1 LNLRPRI
8 ISNAHGK
15 DWGPRTRACRQ
26 QGNLAMKLFKP
37 TLIAAAVAVA
47 GTAHAQQAVTSLDMA
62 VVIDESGSMAGEHNQ
77 FIGTYVDNLDQFLN
91 NEGVTLNQYGLVGFG
106 GSTFQSTTS
115 NEAGREE
122 GSALYRHFWLERN
135 PDDVWGSAQ
144 DFDNTTPELNTSG
157 GTEDGYR
164 AIDYTF
170 RNYTFRSSVGK
181 AIMLITDED
190 RDNDT
195 TNLQTSHL
203 PQGMTELEKSYI
215 ESELQRTG
223 TTVHAVVD
231 QRFLDAD
238 GNAAIAIV
246 GDDPTT
252 GTAYVQQADGTIV
265 KKTGFQFSSASSN
278 TQADYTEVALKT
290 GGIVIDIDALR
301 NVYTDTTALN
311 ALSGSLAQLVANIT
325 ASGGGTVIGINCAAA
340 TGAAAQVCAAISS
353 SQNPN
358 VQNLGQQVSVA
369 QQQKLTQYQVSQ
381 MLQSALNN
389 GQMVMRTLRKRMA
402 TLRQAGTNVAN
413 VDVMDYYDG
422 NVALTNRQIEASQQ
436 LRGGAASGDRDG
448 FGYFLRGHYTNGDF
462 EGNDSTSGYDSD
474 TYTLVGGV
482 DKYFD
487 DKTQGGVA
495 LHYANSDAD
504 YDLGSGGTDSDSYG
518 LNLYGSHE
526 LVPNLY
532 LEASLGYSRMD
543 IDADRDTGAGRV
555 SGSTD
560 ADITFASLGM
570 LRDIPV
576 TPKFAV
582 QPFVYL
588 NYQNVDMDG
597 FTESGG
603 AAALRVEDSRL
614 ESINW
619 EMGLGAAYQV
629 GDNTTATAA
638 VAWEHEFKDDS
649 TAVTSAFAAS
659 PNDVFTVDVP
669 RPDDNYGRVSVG
681 LMQEIGGNRSLSLN
695 ADTIF
700 GHSDYDEYGVML
712 QFRQQF

>member
-1 LNLRPRI
+1 
-8 ISNAHGK
+8 
-15 DWGPRTRACRQ
+15 
-26 QGNLAMKLFKP
+26 MKLLKP
-37 TLIAAAVAVA
+37 TLIAAGVAMA
-47 GTAHAQQAVTSLDMA
+47 GAAHAQQAVTSLDMA

-106 GSTFQSTTS
+106 AASAAATP
-115 NEAGREE
+115 NEAGQEAGR
-122 GSALYRHFWLERN
+122 ALYRHFWLKRN

-144 DFDNTTPELNTSG
+144 DFDNTTPELTTSG
-157 GTEDGYR
+157 STEDGYR

-195 TNLQTSHL
+195 SNLQTGHL
-203 PQGMTELEKSYI
+203 PQGMTELEKAYI

-223 TTVHAVVD
+223 TTVHAVVN
-231 QRFLDAD
+231 QRFMDAD
-238 GNAAIAIV
+238 GNPAIAIV
-246 GDDPTT
+246 GDDPAT
-252 GTAYVQQADGTIV
+252 GTAYVQQPDGTIV
-265 KKTGFQFSSASSN
+265 KKTGFQYGSASSN

-301 NVYTDTTALN
+301 TVYTDPAKLG
-311 ALSGSLAQLVANIT
+311 ALSGALAQLVASIT
-325 ASGGGTVIGINCAAA
+325 ASAGGPGGGGVLIGINCAAA
-340 TGAAAQVCAAISS
+340 SGAAAQVCAAIAS
-353 SQNPN
+353 SQNSN

-381 MLQSALNN
+381 MLQGALNN
-389 GQMVMRTLRKRMA
+389 GRMVMRTLRKRMA

-413 VDVMDYYDG
+413 VEVMDYYDG

-436 LRGGAASGDRDG
+436 LRGGAASADRDG
-448 FGYFLRGHYTNGDF
+448 FGYFLRGHYTDGDF
-462 EGNDSTSGYDSD
+462 DGNDSTSGYDSD

-487 DKTQGGVA
+487 DKTQAGVA

-504 YDLGSGGTDSDSYG
+504 YDLGAGGTDSDSYG

-526 LVPNLY
+526 LIPNVY

-543 IDADRDTGAGRV
+543 IDADRDTGVGRV

-576 TPKFAV
+576 TAKFAV

-603 AAALRVEDSRL
+603 TAALRIEDTRL
-614 ESINW
+614 ESVNW
-619 EMGLGAAYQV
+619 EMGLGAAYEV
-629 GDNTTATAA
+629 ADNTTATAA

-649 TAVTSAFAAS
+649 TAVNSAFAVS
-659 PNDVFTVDVP
+659 PNDVFTVEVP
-669 RPDDNYGRVSVG
+669 RPDDNYGRLSVG
-681 LMQEIGGNRSLSLN
+681 LMQEIGGNRSLAFN

>member
-1 LNLRPRI
+1 
-8 ISNAHGK
+8 
-15 DWGPRTRACRQ
+15 
-26 QGNLAMKLFKP
+26 MKLLKP
-37 TLIAAAVAVA
+37 TLIAAGVAVA
-47 GTAHAQQAVTSLDMA
+47 SAAHAQQAVTSLDMA

-91 NEGVTLNQYGLVGFG
+91 NQGVTLNQYGLVGFG
-106 GSTFQSTTS
+106 GSSFQTASA
-115 NEAGREE
+115 NEAGRET
-122 GSALYRHFWLERN
+122 GSALYRHFWLQRG
-135 PDDVWGSAQ
+135 PDDVWGSST
-144 DFDNTTPELNTSG
+144 DFDNTTAELTTSG

-170 RNYTFRSSVGK
+170 RNYTFRPTVGK

-195 TNLQTSHL
+195 SNLQTSHL
-203 PQGMTELEKSYI
+203 PQGMTELEKAYI

-231 QRFLDAD
+231 QRFMDAD

-246 GDDPTT
+246 GDDPAT
-252 GTAYVQQADGTIV
+252 GTAYVQLADGTIV
-265 KKTGFQFSSASSN
+265 KKTGFQYGTASSN

-301 NVYTDTTALN
+301 DVYTDTTALN
-311 ALSGSLAQLVANIT
+311 ALSGALAQLVANIT

-340 TGAAAQVCAAISS
+340 TGAAAQVCAAIAS

-358 VQNLGQQVSVA
+358 VQNLGQQVSSLA
-369 QQQKLTQYQVSQ
+369 QHQKLTQYQVSQ
-381 MLQSALNN
+381 MLQSALSN
-389 GQMVMRTLRKRMA
+389 GRMVMRTLRKRMA
-402 TLRQAGTNVAN
+402 SLRQAGTNVAS
-413 VDVMDYYDG
+413 VEVMDYYDG

-436 LRGGAASGDRDG
+436 LRGGAASGDQNG
-448 FGYFLRGHYTNGDF
+448 FGYFLRGHYTDGDF
-462 EGNDSTSGYDSD
+462 EGNDSTSGYDTD

-504 YDLGSGGTDSDSYG
+504 YDLGTGGTDSDSYG

-526 LVPNLY
+526 LGPNLY

-543 IDADRDTGAGRV
+543 IDTDRDSGAGTV

-576 TPKFAV
+576 TPKLAV

-603 AAALRVEDSRL
+603 NAALRVEESQL
-614 ESINW
+614 ESVNW

-629 GDNTTATAA
+629 GANTIATAA

-649 TAVTSAFAAS
+649 TAVTSAFAIS

-681 LMQEIGGNRSLSLN
+681 LMQEVGANRDVSLQ

-700 GHSDYDEYGVML
+700 GHSDYDEYSVML

>member
-1 LNLRPRI
+1 
-8 ISNAHGK
+8 
-15 DWGPRTRACRQ
+15 
-26 QGNLAMKLFKP
+26 MKLLKP
-37 TLIAAAVAVA
+37 TLIAAAVCMAA
-47 GTAHAQQAVTSLDMA
+47 SAQAQQAATSLDMA

-77 FIGTYVDNLDQFLN
+77 FIGTYVDNLDQLLN
-91 NEGVTLNQYGLVGFG
+91 NQGVTLNQYGLVGFG
-106 GSTFQSTTS
+106 GGTFSSVTP

-122 GSALYRHFWLERN
+122 GGALYRHFWLKRN
-135 PDDVWGSAQ
+135 PDDVWGSAT
-144 DFDNTTPELNTSG
+144 DFDNTTPELTTSG

-170 RNYTFRSSVGK
+170 RNYTFRSSTSK

-195 TNLQTSHL
+195 SNLATGHL
-203 PQGMTELEKSYI
+203 PQGMTELDKAFI
-215 ESELQRTG
+215 EGELSRSG
-223 TTVHAVVD
+223 TTVHAVVN
-231 QRFLDAD
+231 QRFMDLA
-238 GNAAIAIV
+238 GNPAVAIV
-246 GDDPTT
+246 GKDPAT
-252 GTAYVQQADGTIV
+252 GTAYVQQADGSIV
-265 KKTGFQFSSASSN
+265 QKTGYQFGSAGSN
-278 TQADYTEVALKT
+278 TQADYTELALAT
-290 GGIVIDIDALR
+290 DGTVIDIDALR
-301 NVYTDTTALN
+301 DVYQDTTALT
-311 ALSGSLAQLVANIT
+311 ALSGTLAQLVANIT
-325 ASGGGTVIGINCAAA
+325 ASGGGTVIGVNCDSAS
-340 TGAAAQVCAAISS
+340 GAAAQVCAAIAS
-353 SQNPN
+353 SQNSN
-358 VQNLGQQVSVA
+358 VQNLGQQVSQTA
-369 QQQKLTQYQVSQ
+369 QYQQLTQYQVSQ
-381 MLQSALNN
+381 MLQGALNN
-389 GQMVMRTLRKRMA
+389 GRAVMRTLRTRMA

-413 VDVMDYYDG
+413 VQVMDYYDG
-422 NVALTNRQIEASQQ
+422 NVALTNRQIEAAQEM
-436 LRGGAASGDRDG
+436 RGGAASADNNG

-462 EGNDSTSGYDSD
+462 DGNDSTSGYDSD

-487 DKTQGGVA
+487 DKTQAGVA

-504 YDLGSGGTDSDSYG
+504 YDMGAGGTDSDSYG

-526 LVPNLY
+526 LAPNLY

-543 IDADRDTGAGRV
+543 IDADRETGFGMA

-560 ADITFASLGM
+560 ADITSASLGA
-570 LRDIPV
+570 LREIAV
-576 TPKFAV
+576 TPKLAL

-597 FTESGG
+597 FTESGSN
-603 AAALRVEDSRL
+603 AALVVEDSRL
-614 ESINW
+614 ESLNS
-619 EMGLGAAYQV
+619 EVGLGAAYQV
-629 GDNTTATAA
+629 GASTIATAS

-681 LMQEIGGNRSLSLN
+681 LMQEIGGNRSVTFN

-700 GHSDYDEYGVML
+700 GHSDYDEFGVML